1 MNRLFKLEERG
12 TTVRK
17 ELIGGLTTFFTMS
30 YIIFVNAGLLGQA
43 GMDMT
48 GVAVATCLSAIIGT
62 VLTAILA
69 NVPFVQAPGM
79 GLNAFFTFTVCFGMG
94 YTWQQALAIVL
105 ISGVIFLVIAVSPLR
120 SRIIAAIPVALKAAI
135 SAGIGLFIAFIGLVD
150 SGFVSF
156 GAGVP
161 ALGPMTGSNLL
172 FIIGLLITIVLVV
185 LKVKGAI
192 FLGILSTAV
201 VGLIPVFGTW
211 DFSGFAGYDI
221 ASVGKI
227 SLVAFQLDFNL
238 LSGGISAV
246 ALICAIL
253 SFVMVDMFD
262 TVGTLLGTAGNAGM
276 LDKDG
281 NLPGGDKA
289 LIADAVATCAGACM
303 GTSTVTTYVESASG
317 IAEGARTGLSS
328 IFASILFGLAIF
340 LTPIFDLLSNNAWY
354 LYAITCPALIVVGF
368 LMVKGVL
375 KVAWDNLEEGIPCF
389 LTLIMMP
396 FAYSISE
403 GIGFG
408 VISWVVIKLITRKA
422 KEVSVLMYVLALFF
436 IAKYVLTAMLG

>member
-1 MNRLFKLEERG
+1 MNKFFKLEERG

-30 YIIFVNAGLLGQA
+30 YIIFVNSGLLGQA

-62 VLTAILA
+62 ILTAVLA

-105 ISGVIFLVIAVSPLR
+105 ISGILFLVIAVSPLR
-120 SRIIAAIPVALKAAI
+120 SKVIAAIPAPLKAAI
-135 SAGIGLFIAFIGLVD
+135 SAGIGLFITFIGLVD

-156 GAGVP
+156 GGGVP
-161 ALGPMTGSNLL
+161 ALGPMNGSNLL
-172 FIIGLLITIVLVV
+172 FIIGLIITIVLVV

-192 FLGILSTAV
+192 FLGILATAV
-201 VGLIPVFGTW
+201 VGLIPIFGTW
-211 DFSGFAGYDI
+211 DFSGYAGYNL
-221 ASVGKI
+221 ASIGKI
-227 SLVAFQLDFNL
+227 SEVAFHFDFNL
-238 LSGGISAV
+238 LANGSSVI
-246 ALICAIL
+246 ALICAIM
-253 SFVMVDMFD
+253 SFTMVDMFD
-262 TVGTLLGTAGNAGM
+262 TVGTLLGTAANAGM

-281 NLPGGDKA
+281 NLPHGDRA
-289 LIADAVATCAGACM
+289 LIADAVATCTGACL

-328 IFASILFGLAIF
+328 LFAAGMFVLSLF
-340 LTPIFDLLSNNAWY
+340 LTPIFDLLSANAWY

-408 VISWVVIKLITRKA
+408 IISWVIIKLVRGKA
-422 KEVSVLMYVLALFF
+422 KEVSWLMYVLALLFVV
-436 IAKYVLTAMLG
+436 KYVLTALL